1 MGCPFVGSKVKTELS
16 VEVTRMPMEMVEAS
30 KLMGSIKMTP
40 QVLEKPQAPGPRKAC
55 FGPGE
60 GLKQFVLSLCWEGG
74 IIQIAKSIGVRS
86 SDASKAPRTC

>member
-40 QVLEKPQAPGPRKAC
+40 QVLEKPQAPGA
-55 FGPGE
+55 
-60 GLKQFVLSLCWEGG
+60 
-74 IIQIAKSIGVRS
+74 
-86 SDASKAPRTC
+86 